1 MVNFLV
7 QNRISVIDSLE
18 EKENINNYSL
28 RTVIPFSSTRKKMVV
43 AYKTSEETVRVIVKG
58 APEEIMLICTKQLNS
73 SHQ

>member
-7 QNRISVIDSLE
+7 QNRITVIDSLE
-18 EKENINNYSL
+18 EKEKINKYSL